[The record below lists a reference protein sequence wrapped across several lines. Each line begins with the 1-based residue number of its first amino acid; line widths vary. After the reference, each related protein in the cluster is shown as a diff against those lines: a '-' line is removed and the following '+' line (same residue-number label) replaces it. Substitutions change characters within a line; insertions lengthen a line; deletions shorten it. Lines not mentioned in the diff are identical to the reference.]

1 MVVVGSRIRRAS
13 LALASTAIQWGWGVE
28 ETAKRLMEL
37 STKAQENGGRYG
49 RITAN
54 KAAAAV
60 SQQPTHK
67 ESALSKRGGRFH

>member
-37 STKAQENGGRYG
+37 STKAQENGGGYA

-54 KAAAAV
+54 NAAAAV
-60 SQQPTHK
+60 FKSLDSDGTLLIRRIRRH
-67 ESALSKRGGRFH
+67 